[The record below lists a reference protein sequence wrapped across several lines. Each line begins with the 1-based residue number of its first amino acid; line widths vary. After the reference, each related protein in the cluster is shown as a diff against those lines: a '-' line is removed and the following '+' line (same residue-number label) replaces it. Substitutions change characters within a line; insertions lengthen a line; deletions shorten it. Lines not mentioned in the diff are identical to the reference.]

1 MNEPGRIGSRLV
13 DACVG
18 LLLAALALWG
28 AVEIVEAIWRPLA
41 ITVVVAGFVIG
52 IGWVVLCR
60 IRRW

>member
-18 LLLAALALWG
+18 LLLAATALWG

-41 ITVVVAGFVIG
+41 ITVAGVGFVVG
-52 IGWVVLCR
+52 IGLVISWR